1 MGFEMSLKQMIDEA
15 RMLADSRPGSTA
27 GSMEDISKY
36 RRSSDAKTPMPGD
49 FGENRSK
56 KSMSHPESVVSV
68 IDLEQEAQKEEQRRW
83 EEEEQRREEE
93 EMLRREEEE
102 MRRREERQRR
112 EEEEMMRLQEEE
124 MLRLQE
130 EEMRRRMAL
139 EEPEP
144 VPMSRRTVS
153 QGQERMVTP
162 PEEAPP
168 PPLEEMEPPPVAPVR
183 ASPGRPAT
191 TRRGQAKQANREPS
205 VGADRYE
212 DIIVEVRK
220 RSLSRGPNSRMG
232 SRTSSTVDFRTSQ
245 AELPSNSGSKVDI
258 AGLRSSI
265 GASSRSVAGVDLD
278 SKVGHLLHTPPSFSW
293 SQSVTISHRSRYF
306 LSCFSP
312 QSSQAPRPSPGPQR
326 CSSLQPPHHPKPHK

>member
-1 MGFEMSLKQMIDEA
+1 M
-15 RMLADSRPGSTA
+15 
-27 GSMEDISKY
+27 
-36 RRSSDAKTPMPGD
+36 
-49 FGENRSK
+49 
-56 KSMSHPESVVSV
+56 
-68 IDLEQEAQKEEQRRW
+68 
-83 EEEEQRREEE
+83 
-93 EMLRREEEE
+93 
-102 MRRREERQRR
+102 RREERQRR

-265 GASSRSVAGVDLD
+265 GGSSRSVAGVDLD
-278 SKVGHLLHTPPSFSW
+278 SKPPVQPSPPPKPRPTEVFKPPAPAPPQAPQVMAAKPPAAPLALDANSNSTAPTLPTVPKASKPVEPDPLVQMFPKNIPHWFVITYTYSVVLIVILLIANSTPDGKLYIHFTAFW
-293 SQSVTISHRSRYF
+293 SLVIYFTLEDEQTTDLLDTMVEGYF
-306 LSCFSP
+306 LIANSTP
-312 QSSQAPRPSPGPQR
+312 
-326 CSSLQPPHHPKPHK
+326 